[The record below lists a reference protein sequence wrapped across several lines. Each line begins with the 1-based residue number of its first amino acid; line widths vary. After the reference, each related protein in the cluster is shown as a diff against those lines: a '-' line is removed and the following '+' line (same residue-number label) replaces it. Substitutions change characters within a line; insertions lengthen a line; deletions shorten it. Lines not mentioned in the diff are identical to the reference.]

1 MCGFL
6 GIAGKNN
13 ISEDNFVNAFN
24 KINHRGPDESTIFTD
39 INFKLGFKRLKI
51 LDLSENGRQPMSS
64 NDKSI
69 TIIFNGEIYN
79 YKSIKNILINSGV
92 RFNGNSDTE
101 VLLNYYIF
109 LERDIEK
116 LIKNCNG
123 MFSFAIV
130 DRIKKKIYFSRD
142 RLGVKPLYYFQDD
155 NKIIFSSEIKSIK
168 YLIKDCN
175 VSEKAISAYL
185 FLGFVPPWLS
195 IYREIKSINPGEYAV
210 WDFVKKTLKIKKYWL
225 PLPTKLNNDYNLT
238 EWKELIKKELLD
250 ATKIRLNSDVP
261 IGLFLSGGIDSGLVA
276 AAVSKLGFKDLN
288 VHTIRFK
295 DSDKD
300 ESNLAKKTAN
310 HLGLKLKIHDIDQIT
325 LSDIKSSI
333 QHFDQPFADPS
344 LIVTDLIC
352 RKTFQN
358 STTVVLT
365 GDGGDESFCGYR
377 EYLKLAKY
385 NSLNKLPDILLNN
398 LGKVL
403 SWIPNQKT
411 KIISNRLKLNKI
423 SRVMWTHVYP
433 FDDNLSNLFENK
445 FKIDNKFDF
454 NEAEEFL
461 KHHKKYDN
469 LTISQITDLN
479 CYLPSNVLK
488 KTDMMSM
495 KNSIELRS
503 PFLDYRLVELGLSI
517 PQEYKIQNNKTKYIL
532 REIAK
537 DWLPEEISKG
547 EKKGFG
553 VPLDQLFLINNNYSE
568 EVINQILKLNN
579 YKIFDKN
586 KLNNYLQKK
595 DFSSS
600 NLKSIYKLFCLS
612 VFLEKK

>member
-6 GIAGKNN
+6 GLAGKSNTPEN
-13 ISEDNFVNAFN
+13 LFINALN
-24 KINHRGPDESTIFTD
+24 QINHRGPDESTIFTD
-39 INFKLGFKRLKI
+39 VNLKLGFKRLKI
-51 LDLSENGRQPMSS
+51 LDLSKNGRQPMSS
-64 NDKSI
+64 NDKST

-79 YKSIKNILINSGV
+79 YIRIKDILIKSGV
-92 RFNGNSDTE
+92 KFNGNSDTE

-109 LERDIEK
+109 LERDIDK
-116 LIKNCNG
+116 LVKNCNG

-130 DRIKKKIYFSRD
+130 DRFKKKIYFVRD
-142 RLGVKPLYYFQDD
+142 RLGVKPLYYFQD
-155 NKIIFSSEIKSIK
+155 NNRIIFSSEIKSIK
-168 YLIKDCN
+168 YLIKDT
-175 VSEKAISAYL
+175 SISKKAISAYL
-185 FLGFVPPWLS
+185 SLGFVPPWLS
-195 IYREIKSINPGEYAV
+195 IFREIKSINPGEYAV
-210 WDFVKKTLKIKKYWL
+210 WDFDKKTLVFKKYWF
-225 PLPTKLNNDYNLT
+225 PRPKKLNNDYNLT
-238 EWKELIKKELLD
+238 DWKELIKKELLD

-261 IGLFLSGGIDSGLVA
+261 VGLLLSGGIDSGLVA
-276 AAVSKLGFKDLN
+276 AAVSKIGFKDLN
-288 VHTIRFK
+288 AHTISFK
-295 DSDKD
+295 DSDRD
-300 ESNLAKKTAN
+300 ESYLAKKTAN

-352 RKTFQN
+352 RKVFQN

-385 NSLNKLPDILLNN
+385 NFFNKLPDILLNN

-403 SWIPNQKT
+403 SRIPNQKI

-423 SRVMWTHVYP
+423 SRVMWTHIYP
-433 FDDNLSNLFENK
+433 FDDYLSKLFENK
-445 FKIDNKFDF
+445 FKIDNKFNF
-454 NEAEEFL
+454 NEAEQFL
-461 KHHKKYDN
+461 KYNKKYDN
-469 LTISQITDLN
+469 LTVSQITDLN

-503 PFLDYRLVELGLSI
+503 PFLDYRLVELGLSV
-517 PQEYKIQNNKTKYIL
+517 PKEYKIQNNKTKYIL

-537 DWLPEEISKG
+537 DWLPEEISKSK
-547 EKKGFG
+547 KKGFG
-553 VPLDQLFLINNNYSE
+553 VPLDQLFLTNDNYSQ
-568 EVINQILKLNN
+568 EVIDQILKLNDYN
-579 YKIFDKN
+579 FFDKN
-586 KLNNYLQKK
+586 KLNIYLQKK

-600 NLKSIYKLFCLS
+600 NLRSIYKLYCLS
-612 VFLEKK
+612 IFLEKK

>member
-6 GIAGKNN
+6 GVAGKNN
-13 ISEDNFVNAFN
+13 ISEDLFINAFD
-24 KINHRGPDESTIFTD
+24 KIKHRGPDESIIFTD
-39 INFKLGFKRLKI
+39 VNLKLGFKRLKI

-64 NDKSI
+64 SDKSI

-79 YKSIKNILINSGV
+79 YSNIKNTLLKSGIK
-92 RFNGNSDTE
+92 FNGKSDTE

-109 LERDIEK
+109 LERDIDK
-116 LIKNCNG
+116 LLKNCNG

-130 DRIKKKIYFSRD
+130 DRVKEKIYFARD
-142 RLGVKPLYYFQDD
+142 RLGVKPLYYFQDE

-168 YLIKDCN
+168 HLIKNFDI
-175 VSEKAISAYL
+175 SKKAISAYL
-185 FLGFVPPWLS
+185 SLGFIPPWLS
-195 IYREIKSINPGEYAV
+195 IFREVKSINPGEYAI
-210 WDFVKKTLKIKKYWL
+210 WNFVKKTLKINKYWS
-225 PLPTKLNNDYNLT
+225 PRPTKLNNDYNLT
-238 EWKELIKKELLD
+238 EWKELIKNELLD

-288 VHTIRFK
+288 VHTVRFK
-295 DSDKD
+295 DSDRD

-365 GDGGDESFCGYR
+365 GDGGDEGFCGYR

-385 NSLNKLPDILLNN
+385 NSFNKLPDTLLNN
-398 LGKVL
+398 LGRVL
-403 SWIPNQKT
+403 SWIPNQKI

-433 FDDNLSNLFENK
+433 FDDNLSKLLDNK
-445 FKIDNKFDF
+445 FKIKNKFNF
-454 NEAEEFL
+454 NEAEEFFNYN
-461 KHHKKYDN
+461 KKYDN
-469 LTISQITDLN
+469 LTISQIADLN

-537 DWLPEEISKG
+537 DWLPEEISKSK
-547 EKKGFG
+547 KKGFG
-553 VPLDQLFLINNNYSE
+553 VPLDQLFLTNNNYSE
-568 EVINQILKLNN
+568 EVIDQIIKLNN
-579 YKIFDKN
+579 YNFFN
-586 KLNNYLQKK
+586 KSKFNSYLQKK
-595 DFSSS
+595 DFSST

-612 VFLEKK
+612 VFLETK

>member
-6 GIAGKNN
+6 GVAGKNN
-13 ISEDNFVNAFN
+13 ISEDLFITAFN
-24 KINHRGPDESTIFTD
+24 KINHRGPDESIIFTD
-39 INFKLGFKRLKI
+39 INLKLGFKRLKI
-51 LDLSENGRQPMSS
+51 LDLSKNGRQPMSS
-64 NDKSI
+64 SDKST

-79 YKSIKNILINSGV
+79 YKSIKNILIKSGV
-92 RFNGNSDTE
+92 KFNGNSDTE

-109 LERDIEK
+109 LERDIDK

-123 MFSFAIV
+123 MFSFAII
-130 DRIKKKIYFSRD
+130 DRTKKKIYLIRD
-142 RLGVKPLYYFQDD
+142 RLGVKPLYYFQDG

-168 YLIKDCN
+168 HLIKDVN
-175 VSEKAISAYL
+175 VSKKAILAYL
-185 FLGFVPPWLS
+185 SLGFIPPWLS
-195 IYREIKSINPGEYAV
+195 IFREVKSINPGEYAV
-210 WDFVKKTLKIKKYWL
+210 WDFVKKTLKINKYWS
-225 PLPTKLNNDYNLT
+225 PRPTKLNNDYNLT
-238 EWKELIKKELLD
+238 EWKELIKNELLD

-288 VHTIRFK
+288 VHTVRFK

-300 ESNLAKKTAN
+300 ESNLAKKTAK

-365 GDGGDESFCGYR
+365 GDGGDEGFCGYR

-385 NSLNKLPDILLNN
+385 NSFNKLPDILLNN
-398 LGKVL
+398 LGRVL
-403 SWIPNQKT
+403 SWIPNQKI

-433 FDDNLSNLFENK
+433 FDGNLSKLLDNK
-445 FKIDNKFDF
+445 FKIKNKFNF
-454 NEAEEFL
+454 NEAEEFFNYN
-461 KHHKKYDN
+461 KKYDN
-469 LTISQITDLN
+469 LTISQIADLN

-517 PQEYKIQNNKTKYIL
+517 PKEYKIQNNKTKYIL

-537 DWLPEEISKG
+537 DWLPEEISKSK
-547 EKKGFG
+547 KKGFG
-553 VPLDQLFLINNNYSE
+553 IPLDQLFLTNNNYSE
-568 EVINQILKLNN
+568 EVIDQIIKLSNYNFFNKSKLNS
-579 YKIFDKN
+579 
-586 KLNNYLQKK
+586 YLQKK
-595 DFSSS
+595 DFSST

-612 VFLEKK
+612 VFLETK

>member
-13 ISEDNFVNAFN
+13 ISEDLFINAFN

-39 INFKLGFKRLKI
+39 INLKLGFKRLKI
-51 LDLSENGRQPMSS
+51 LDLSKNGRQPMSS
-64 NDKSI
+64 KDKST

-79 YKSIKNILINSGV
+79 YQSIKNVLIKSGTK
-92 RFNGNSDTE
+92 FNGNSDTE

-130 DRIKKKIYFSRD
+130 DRIKKKIYFVRD
-142 RLGVKPLYYFQDD
+142 RLGVKPLYYFQDEY
-155 NKIIFSSEIKSIK
+155 KIIFSSEIKSIK
-168 YLIKDCN
+168 YLIKDAN
-175 VSEKAISAYL
+175 VSKKAISAYL
-185 FLGFVPPWLS
+185 ALGFVPPWLS
-195 IYREIKSINPGEYAV
+195 IFREIKSINPGEYAV
-210 WDFVKKTLKIKKYWL
+210 WDIVKKKLKINKYWF
-225 PLPTKLNNDYNLT
+225 PKPTKLNDDYNLT

-288 VHTIRFK
+288 VHTVSFK

-310 HLGLKLKIHDIDQIT
+310 HLGLRLKIHNIDQIT

-365 GDGGDESFCGYR
+365 GDGGDEGFCGYR
-377 EYLKLAKY
+377 EYLKLVKY
-385 NSLNKLPDILLNN
+385 NSLNILPDILLNN
-398 LGKVL
+398 LGRVI
-403 SWIPNQKT
+403 SWIPSKKI

-433 FDDNLSNLFENK
+433 FDDNLSKLFENK
-445 FKIDNKFDF
+445 FNF

-461 KHHKKYDN
+461 NHNKKYDN
-469 LTISQITDLN
+469 LTVSQITDLN

-517 PQEYKIQNNKTKYIL
+517 PKKYKIQNNKTKYIL

-537 DWLPEEISKG
+537 DWLPEEISKS

-553 VPLDQLFLINNNYSE
+553 VPLDQLFLTNNNYSQ
-568 EVINQILKLNN
+568 EVIDQILKLNN

-586 KLNNYLQKK
+586 KLNSYLQKK

>member
-1 MCGFL
+1 
-6 GIAGKNN
+6 
-13 ISEDNFVNAFN
+13 
-24 KINHRGPDESTIFTD
+24 
-39 INFKLGFKRLKI
+39 
-51 LDLSENGRQPMSS
+51 
-64 NDKSI
+64 
-69 TIIFNGEIYN
+69 
-79 YKSIKNILINSGV
+79 
-92 RFNGNSDTE
+92 
-101 VLLNYYIF
+101 
-109 LERDIEK
+109 
-116 LIKNCNG
+116 

-130 DRIKKKIYFSRD
+130 DRVKEKIYFARD
-142 RLGVKPLYYFQDD
+142 RLGVKPLYYFQDE

-168 YLIKDCN
+168 HLIKNFDI
-175 VSEKAISAYL
+175 SKKAISAYL
-185 FLGFVPPWLS
+185 SLGFIPPWLS
-195 IYREIKSINPGEYAV
+195 IFREVKSINPGEYAI
-210 WDFVKKTLKIKKYWL
+210 WNFVKKTLKINKYWS
-225 PLPTKLNNDYNLT
+225 PRPTKLNNDYNLT
-238 EWKELIKKELLD
+238 EWKELIKNELLD

-288 VHTIRFK
+288 VHTVRFK
-295 DSDKD
+295 DSDRD

-365 GDGGDESFCGYR
+365 GDGGDEGFCGYR

-385 NSLNKLPDILLNN
+385 NSFNKLPDTLLNN
-398 LGKVL
+398 LGRVL
-403 SWIPNQKT
+403 SWIPNQKI

-433 FDDNLSNLFENK
+433 FDDNLSKLLDNK
-445 FKIDNKFDF
+445 FKIKNKFNF
-454 NEAEEFL
+454 NEAEEFFNYN
-461 KHHKKYDN
+461 KKYDN
-469 LTISQITDLN
+469 LTISQIADLN

-537 DWLPEEISKG
+537 DWLPEEISKSK
-547 EKKGFG
+547 KKGFG
-553 VPLDQLFLINNNYSE
+553 VPLDQLFLTNNNYSE
-568 EVINQILKLNN
+568 EVIDQIIKLNN
-579 YKIFDKN
+579 YNFFN
-586 KLNNYLQKK
+586 KSKFNSYLQKK
-595 DFSSS
+595 DFSST

-612 VFLEKK
+612 VFLETK

>member
-109 LERDIEK
+109 LDRDIDK

-130 DRIKKKIYFSRD
+130 DRIKKKIYLVRD
-142 RLGVKPLYYFQDD
+142 RLGVKPLYYFQDN

-168 YLIKDCN
+168 YLIKDAN
-175 VSEKAISAYL
+175 ISRKAISAYL
-185 FLGFVPPWLS
+185 SLGFVPPWLS
-195 IYREIKSINPGEYAV
+195 IFKEVKSINPSEYAV
-210 WDFVKKTLKIKKYWL
+210 WSFVKKTLKFKKYWS
-225 PLPTKLNNDYNLT
+225 PRPTKLNNNYNLA
-238 EWKELIKKELLD
+238 EWKELIKEELLD

-288 VHTIRFK
+288 VHTVRFK

-300 ESNLAKKTAN
+300 ESDLAKKTAN
-310 HLGLKLKIHDIDQIT
+310 HLDLKLKIHDIDQIT

-333 QHFDQPFADPS
+333 KHFDEPFADPS

-365 GDGGDESFCGYR
+365 GDGGDEGFCGYR
-377 EYLKLAKY
+377 EYLKLLKY

-398 LGKVL
+398 LGQVL
-403 SWIPNQKT
+403 SWIPNQKI

-433 FDDNLSNLFENK
+433 FDDNLSKLLDNK
-445 FKIDNKFDF
+445 FKTKNKFNF

-461 KHHKKYDN
+461 KYNKKYDN
-469 LTISQITDLN
+469 LTTSQISDLN

-517 PQEYKIQNNKTKYIL
+517 PQEFKIQNNKTKYIL

-537 DWLPEEISKG
+537 DWLPEEISKS

-553 VPLDQLFLINNNYSE
+553 VPLDQLFLTNNNYSQE
-568 EVINQILKLNN
+568 AIDQILKLNN

-586 KLNNYLQKK
+586 KLNSYLQKK